1 MLGEQLRKVRQ
12 ARGLSVSEVAR
23 RAGIDRR
30 HLGKIE
36 GGEIPSPGVET
47 VSRIARALGTSPE
60 EFIVGGPVRPVQA
73 DPAPVQG
80 ESCLGVT
87 VAGLYGGET
96 GGAAQER
103 TRGNG
108 ESLTIDE
115 CDQGKGVSAAR
126 VTRELGSDPDGIA
139 YAVHKLLRG
148 GYIEQAS
155 PGRYRLTLL
164 GRTWLGE

>member
-80 ESCLGVT
+80 ESWMYIWRNLST
-87 VAGLYGGET
+87 
-96 GGAAQER
+96 AQER
-103 TRGNG
+103 ADFL
-108 ESLTIDE
+108 E
-115 CDQGKGVSAAR
+115 AAR
-126 VTRELGSDPDGIA
+126 VAEARHPHEAMKRAADLV
-139 YAVHKLLRG
+139 AV
-148 GYIEQAS
+148 
-155 PGRYRLTLL
+155 
-164 GRTWLGE
+164 